1 VDTEPNG
8 ADAPAPW
15 AHAQLAAIANV
26 EALLDAAG
34 IDHWLFGGWAVDF
47 WVGRITRPHHD
58 VDLAVLLVDRP
69 AIHEALLAGGW
80 IHTPF
85 DDEVVGTRYRRDGV
99 LLELTFVVIDNGH
112 VLLPFEPEAWEW
124 SEGPFGDTRRTL
136 HGVTA
141 RAVGLDVMLSDKSR
155 PREGPEDAEKDRAD
169 HEALSQV
176 DASND
181 AD

>member
-1 VDTEPNG
+1 MMCLPPGPKRSSQPSPTSKRCSLV
-8 ADAPAPW
+8 
-15 AHAQLAAIANV
+15 
-26 EALLDAAG
+26 
-34 IDHWLFGGWAVDF
+34 GGS
-47 WVGRITRPHHD
+47 
-58 VDLAVLLVDRP
+58 
-69 AIHEALLAGGW
+69 
-80 IHTPF
+80 HTPF
-85 DDEVVGTRYRRDGV
+85 EHEVVSGLGTRYRRDGV